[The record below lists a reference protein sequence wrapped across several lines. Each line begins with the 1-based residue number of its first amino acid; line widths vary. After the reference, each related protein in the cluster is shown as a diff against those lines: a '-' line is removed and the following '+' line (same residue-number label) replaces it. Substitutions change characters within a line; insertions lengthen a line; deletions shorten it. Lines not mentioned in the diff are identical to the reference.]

1 MEQCLGNI
9 CPLWGDFG
17 SDYGFFKAEKREVV
31 GGIFWGICAWRLYRA
46 LHSTGLY
53 RVPQGSTLF
62 RALQDYYRAA
72 QGLEPSYRLLVAVA
86 H

>member
-31 GGIFWGICAWRLYRA
+31 GGIFWGICAWRLYRD
-46 LHSTGLY
+46 
-53 RVPQGSTLF
+53 PQGSTLY

>member
-31 GGIFWGICAWRLYRA
+31 GGIFWGICAWRLYRV
-46 LHSTGLY
+46 L
-53 RVPQGSTLF
+53 QGSTLF
-62 RALQDYYRAA
+62 RAVQDYYRAA